1 MIDGAR
7 SAMRAARRSDLQ
19 RLAELRM
26 RYLGEAAHLE
36 QRLRLLPDARAR
48 TEQALPVWMGQ
59 DERILIVA
67 EAEPLG
73 LSAEDGPEAGLS
85 EATTRADDGDADVD
99 AEEANEA
106 PRTEVVAYAMGV
118 LNTAPPVLA
127 SQHVGEILELYV
139 LPEYRGRGIARSL
152 IALVTEAL
160 CGRGAQV
167 LRSALPVANRE
178 GRKRLAGAGYVPL
191 QRILERR
198 LDKV

>member
-26 RYLGEAAHLE
+26 RYLGEAAHIE

-67 EAEPLG
+67 EAEALG
-73 LSAEDGPEAGLS
+73 LSAEDGPEAGQS
-85 EATTRADDGDADVD
+85 EAATPAADLDAK
-99 AEEANEA
+99 AANEP

-127 SQHVGEILELYV
+127 SQHVGEILEIYV
-139 LPEYRGRGIARSL
+139 LPEYRGRGIARAL

-167 LRSALPVANRE
+167 LRSALPVANEE

-198 LDKV
+198 LDKA